1 MSENDSPLRS
11 PLSLP
16 PFPPAYRASGLL
28 LHVTSLPGPYGIGDV
43 GPAALSWIDR
53 LAQAGQSWWQSLPLG
68 PTGYGNSPYQSL
80 SSFAGNELLISPD
93 WLIEDELLRPSDC
106 QTGAFPQDQIDYN
119 AVIAFKQK
127 LIEKA
132 WTNFSAGAR
141 ADLRAEYRQFLGEQ
155 TQWLEDYALFR
166 ALKTK
171 FNGAYYLEWPAE
183 FVERDP
189 AALDRAR
196 RELAGQIG
204 QTCFAQFLLFR
215 QCQRLKAHAHA
226 NGVRLIGDLPFF
238 VSPDSS
244 DVWAHPELFLLD
256 ERRRPRVVAGVPPD
270 YFSAHGQLWGN
281 PIYDWAAL
289 RESGY
294 RWYIARLKSLLKYVD
309 AIRLDHFRGF
319 SAAWHVPP
327 DAATA
332 EPGKWV
338 AGPGADVLVAIEKEL
353 GALPFIAE
361 DLGMITP
368 DVYALRDNF
377 KLPGMRILQFAFDGD
392 ARNPYLPGNYV
403 SNTVVYTGTHD
414 NPTTR
419 SWFEE
424 LPDRQRQIFWKYLGR
439 TGGES
444 REAAPDLMGLAWSS
458 VAALSIA
465 PLQDL
470 LNLGREARMNVPG
483 RADGNWAWR
492 CSEDRMRDPAF
503 EWLRDLTKGSNRFPH
518 AGKRVQPAAARY
530 SETRIANAGR
540 SAVNLNRFDSAQIFS
555 GHPNEVT

>member
-1 MSENDSPLRS
+1 MSENDLPLRS

-28 LHVTSLPGPYGIGDV
+28 LHVTSLPGRYGIGDV

-93 WLIEDELLRPSDC
+93 WLIEDELLRTSDC
-106 QTGAFPQDQIDYN
+106 QAGAFPQDEVDYK
-119 AVIAFKQK
+119 AVIAFKQR
-127 LIEKA
+127 LLEKA
-132 WTNFSAGAR
+132 WANFSAGAR
-141 ADLRAEYRQFLGEQ
+141 ADLRPEYQQFLDEQ

-183 FVERDP
+183 LVERDR

-196 RELAGQIG
+196 RELADQIG

-215 QCQRLKAHAHA
+215 EGRRLKAHAHS

-244 DVWAHPELFLLD
+244 DVWAHPEFFLLD

-281 PIYDWAAL
+281 PVYDWSAL

-294 RWYIARLKSLLKYVD
+294 RWYIARLKSLLAHVD

-332 EPGKWV
+332 ESGKWV
-338 AGPGADVLVAIEKEL
+338 AGPGADLFEAIEKEL

-361 DLGMITP
+361 DLGVITP
-368 DVYALRDNF
+368 DVYALRD
-377 KLPGMRILQFAFDGD
+377 KLQLPGMRILQFAFDGD

-419 SWFEE
+419 DWFEE
-424 LPDRQRQIFWKYLGR
+424 LPDRQRQIFWKCLGR

-444 REAAPDLMGLAWSS
+444 REAAPALMGLAWSS

-503 EWLRDLTKGSNRFPH
+503 ESLCDLTKGSNRFPRTGM
-518 AGKRVQPAAARY
+518 ASSPSQPGTARQGLRTPAA
-530 SETRIANAGR
+530 
-540 SAVNLNRFDSAQIFS
+540 VL
-555 GHPNEVT
+555 